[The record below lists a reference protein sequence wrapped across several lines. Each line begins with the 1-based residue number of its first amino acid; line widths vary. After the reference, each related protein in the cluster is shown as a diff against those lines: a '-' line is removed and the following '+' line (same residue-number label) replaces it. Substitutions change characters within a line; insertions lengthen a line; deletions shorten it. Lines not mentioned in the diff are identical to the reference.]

1 MTNLKIPKSEIIVRE
16 AEEADRDESLRVET
30 EAFGEPDEWELVGA
44 LLDDPSARPLLS
56 LLALH
61 DRRAVGHVLF
71 THARL
76 EGADKPATIS
86 LLAPLAV
93 VPEAQKRGVGGE
105 LIRAGLEMLAERGV
119 DLVFVLGHPSYY
131 PRYGFRPAGV
141 RGFEAPY
148 PIPEQDADAWMVQAI
163 RADAAIPARGKVV
176 CAEAMDRPE
185 HWRE

>member
-16 AEEADRDESLRVET
+16 AEEADRGESLRVET
-30 EAFGEPDEWELVGA
+30 EAFERPEITELVDA

-56 LLALH
+56 LLAFH
-61 DRRAVGHVLF
+61 DGRAVGHVLF

-76 EGADKPATIS
+76 EGADRPATIS

-105 LIRAGLEMLAERGV
+105 LIRAGLKILAERGV

-131 PRYGFRPAGV
+131 PRHGFRPAGV
-141 RGFEAPY
+141 QGFEASY
-148 PIPEQDADAWMVQAI
+148 PIEEKNANAWMVQAL
-163 RADAAIPARGKVV
+163 RPDAAITTRGKVA
-176 CAEAMDRPE
+176 CALAINRPGYWME
-185 HWRE
+185 